1 MRCSRVA
8 SWCSSCRVY
17 FPEDITAIDWRGSLL
32 DLLEKRGAR
41 PVYAVAQIS
50 ALILPRELVRKH
62 RLETKVPWLLMMQT
76 NTTDTGTPRHLLS
89 RLPPGRP
96 VYV

>member
-1 MRCSRVA
+1 M
-8 SWCSSCRVY
+8 Y

-62 RLETKVPWLLMMQT
+62 RLETEVPWLLMVQT
-76 NTTDTGTPRHLLS
+76 NTTDTGTPRHPLA